1 MTAICEA
8 GFDFCEYGYQVGE
21 MPRNMDSWRLTLTD
35 NFQFMTLGQMEYWMN
50 GIYYELTYSRKMSM
64 EFADLLFTYER
75 QISGRLNNTFYTQHN
90 QLGMAV
96 INWLHYSFVL
106 PTCGRWVERW
116 PRQDTSDIDAYLVTK
131 AFETVSPLYDYDA
144 LQRYLLSP
152 LGKNLYGISMV
163 RNIARYSCGN
173 FPGLTDVLMAKWLEL
188 LQSHGVDLKS
198 YAIFEQRLLWEAPYI
213 WNCCRKIS
221 VQLSYDD
228 DVGLLI
234 KVSNELRPEFSHLDP
249 CYLCEPNCPRQA
261 NGPAMCLARVDESL
275 RDIRL
280 NSSLPGQWDEPLKP
294 NQELV
299 VQKCESW
306 CGVELFDSVDEEYP
320 VLELYTSELS

>member
-1 MTAICEA
+1 
-8 GFDFCEYGYQVGE
+8 
-21 MPRNMDSWRLTLTD
+21 
-35 NFQFMTLGQMEYWMN
+35 MEYWMN
-50 GIYYELTYSRKMSM
+50 EIYFELTYSSKMSM
-64 EFADLLFTYER
+64 EYADLLFTYER
-75 QISGRLNNTFYTQHN
+75 QISGRLNNTFYTQHT

-96 INWLHYSFVL
+96 INWLHNSFVL

-144 LQRYLLSP
+144 LQRFLLSP
-152 LGKNLYGISMV
+152 LGKSLWGISMI
-163 RNIARYSCGN
+163 RNIVGYSCGN

-188 LQSHGVDLKS
+188 LQSHGVNLKS
-198 YAIFEQRLLWEAPYI
+198 YAIFEQRLLRETSYI
-213 WNCCRKIS
+213 WDCCRKIS

-228 DVGLLI
+228 DVGFLI

-249 CYLCEPNCPRQA
+249 RYLCEPNCRRMRD
-261 NGPAMCLARVDESL
+261 GPAMCLALVDESL

-280 NSSLPGQWDEPLKP
+280 HSGIPGQWDEPLKP

-299 VQKCESW
+299 VQKREPW
-306 CGVELFDSVDEEYP
+306 DGVGFYDSVDERYP
-320 VLELYTSELS
+320 ILEPYSPGLL